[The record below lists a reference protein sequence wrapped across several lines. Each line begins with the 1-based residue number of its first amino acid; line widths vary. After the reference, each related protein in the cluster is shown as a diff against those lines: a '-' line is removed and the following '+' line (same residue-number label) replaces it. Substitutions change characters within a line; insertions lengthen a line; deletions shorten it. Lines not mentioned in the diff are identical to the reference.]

1 MVIKPKMAEK
11 DDRVQDYMLVK
22 ALKAE
27 HGVNEKEVV
36 LKDWK
41 TMVMNICF

>member
-1 MVIKPKMAEK
+1 MAEK